1 MGDSARSKHTLD
13 KDLGRLAQIEEASGF
28 VARGLMAPGLALL
41 FLILAAF
48 GASLYAFGEPHAL
61 FVVIAAAI
69 AAYLAMNIGAN
80 DVANNVGPAV
90 GAKAMTMVSALI
102 IAAIF
107 EAIGALV
114 AGDTVVATISAEII
128 EPSAISQPAV
138 MARLML
144 AGLISSALWINF
156 STWIGAPI
164 STTHSIVGGVIGA
177 GAAAV
182 GIGAVNWASVAMI
195 ATSWIATPFLG
206 AAVAIAFLAF
216 VKTAIIYQDDKIA
229 AARRWIPVLVALMG
243 GCFAAYLVVKLL
255 PGTGQL
261 IALLVGGVCFALAW
275 IGSKRS
281 ILRQSQGMENRNR
294 SLRRLFRIPLI
305 GSAALLS
312 FAHGANDVANAV
324 GPLAAIVHAAR
335 SGEAAAIVD
344 IPLWVMA
351 IGAFGISCGLLLYGP
366 KLVRIVGGEITKLNP
381 MRAFCVGLAV
391 AIIVIAA
398 SWLGL
403 PVSSTHTAV
412 GAVFGVGF
420 FREWYIANSAHRQAY
435 LQRRQQAASRNAAA
449 PSKDDDEEDAEDDGH
464 LQKRVSAKELERR
477 RLVRRAH
484 IVTILAAWA
493 TTVPAAG
500 LLAALIFT
508 ALEAFA

>member
-1 MGDSARSKHTLD
+1 MSDASRSKHTLD

-28 VARGLMAPGLALL
+28 VLRGLMAPGVALL
-41 FLILAAF
+41 FLILAALT
-48 GASLYAFGEPHAL
+48 AALYVFDQPHAL
-61 FVVIAAAI
+61 FVVLAAAI
-69 AAYLAMNIGAN
+69 AGYLAMNIGAN

-90 GAKAMTMVSALI
+90 GAKAMTMVGALTL
-102 IAAIF
+102 AAIF
-107 EAIGALV
+107 EAVGALV
-114 AGDTVVATISAEII
+114 AGDAVVTTISAEII
-128 EPSAISQPAV
+128 DPTAISQPAI

-144 AGLISSALWINF
+144 AGLISAALWINF
-156 STWIGAPI
+156 STFIGAPI

-177 GAAAV
+177 GAAAA
-182 GIGAVNWASVAMI
+182 GIGAVNWPSVALI

-206 AAVAIAFLAF
+206 AAVAILFLAF

-229 AARRWIPVLVALMG
+229 AARRWIPVLVALMVG
-243 GCFAAYLVVKLL
+243 SFAAYLVVKLHADATWFAGSL
-255 PGTGQL
+255 AGS
-261 IALLVGGVCFALAW
+261 ICFALAW
-275 IGSKRS
+275 FVSKRL

-294 SLRRLFRIPLI
+294 SLRRLFRMPLI
-305 GSAALLS
+305 GAAALLS

-335 SGEAAAIVD
+335 SGEAAALVD

-381 MRAFCVGLAV
+381 MRAFCVALAV

-398 SWLGL
+398 SWFGL

-420 FREWYIANSAHRQAY
+420 FREWYISNSAHRQDY
-435 LQRRQQAASRNAAA
+435 LKRKRQAAPRRAAA
-449 PSKDDDEEDAEDDGH
+449 LRMDDEEDAEDDGH
-464 LQKRVSAKELERR
+464 SQKPVSAKELERR

-493 TTVPAAG
+493 TTFPAAG
-500 LLAALIFT
+500 LLAAGLFLVLQ
-508 ALEAFA
+508 ALA

>member
-1 MGDSARSKHTLD
+1 MGDSLRSKHTLD

-41 FLILAAF
+41 FLILAALT
-48 GASLYAFGEPHAL
+48 AALYVFDQPHAL
-61 FVVIAAAI
+61 FVVLAAAI

-90 GAKAMTMVSALI
+90 GAKAITMVGALAL
-102 IAAIF
+102 AAVF
-107 EAIGALV
+107 EAVGALV
-114 AGDTVVATISAEII
+114 AGDTVVVTISAEII
-128 EPSAISQPAV
+128 DPSAISQPAV

-144 AGLISSALWINF
+144 AGLVSAALWINF
-156 STWIGAPI
+156 STFIGAPI

-177 GAAAV
+177 GAAAA
-182 GIGAVNWASVAMI
+182 GIGAVNWPSVAMI
-195 ATSWIATPFLG
+195 ATSWIATPILG

-216 VKTAIIYQDDKIA
+216 VKTAIVYQDDKIA
-229 AARRWIPVLVALMG
+229 AARRWIPVLVALMV
-243 GCFAAYLVVKLL
+243 GCFAAYLTFKLS
-255 PGTGQL
+255 PDTAWPAPAVIGAT
-261 IALLVGGVCFALAW
+261 CFALAW
-275 IGSKRS
+275 IASKRS

-294 SLRRLFRIPLI
+294 SLRRLFRMPLI
-305 GSAALLS
+305 GAAALLS

-335 SGEAAAIVD
+335 SGGAAAIVD

-381 MRAFCVGLAV
+381 MRAFCVALAV
-391 AIIVIAA
+391 AIIVITA
-398 SWLGL
+398 SWFGL

-420 FREWYIANSAHRQAY
+420 FREWYIANSAHRRAY
-435 LQRRQQAASRNAAA
+435 LQRKRLASPRRSIASQAE
-449 PSKDDDEEDAEDDGH
+449 DEEDAEDDG
-464 LQKRVSAKELERR
+464 LPQKPVSAKELERR

-493 TTVPAAG
+493 TTFPAAG
-500 LLAALIFT
+500 LLAAAVFL
-508 ALEAFA
+508 ALESLA

>member
-1 MGDSARSKHTLD
+1 MGDQARSKHTLD

-28 VARGLMAPGLALL
+28 VARGLMAPGVALL
-41 FLILAAF
+41 FLILAALA
-48 GASLYAFGEPHAL
+48 ASLYVFGEPHAL
-61 FVVIAAAI
+61 FIVIAAAI

-90 GAKAMTMVSALI
+90 GAKAMTMVGALI
-102 IAAIF
+102 LAAIF
-107 EAIGALV
+107 EAVGALV
-114 AGDTVVATISAEII
+114 AGDTVVVTISAEII
-128 EPSAISQPAV
+128 EPSAISQPGV

-177 GAAAV
+177 GAAAA
-182 GIGAVNWASVAMI
+182 GLGAVNWTSVAMI
-195 ATSWIATPFLG
+195 ATSWLATPFLG
-206 AAVAIAFLAF
+206 AAVAIIFLAF

-229 AARRWIPVLVALMG
+229 AARRWVPVLVALMS
-243 GCFAAYLVVKLL
+243 GCFATYLVVKLF
-255 PGTGQL
+255 PGAGGPT
-261 IALLVGGVCFALAW
+261 ALLVGGGCFALAW
-275 IGSKRS
+275 VASRRS
-281 ILRQSQGMENRNR
+281 IMRQSQDMENRNR
-294 SLRRLFRIPLI
+294 SLRRLFRMPLI

-381 MRAFCVGLAV
+381 MRAFCVALAV

-398 SWLGL
+398 SWFGM

-420 FREWYIANSAHRQAY
+420 FREWYIANSTHRQAY
-435 LQRRQQAASRNAAA
+435 LQRKRQAAARNARE
-449 PSKDDDEEDAEDDGH
+449 SSQDDDEEDAEDDGH
-464 LQKRVSAKELERR
+464 PQSRVSAKELERR

-484 IVTILAAWA
+484 IITILAAWA

-500 LLAALIFT
+500 LLAALLFMG
-508 ALEAFA
+508 LEAIS